1 MFIGENLNERQVAV
15 LQAVADRACGAM
27 FASVE
32 GVKEQAEQTPARFR
46 CLYNKYD
53 RVPLKRLN
61 RIIDEL
67 VAEGLVER
75 DERNGKKYVGLT
87 DDGKRCNRIIVDF
100 I

>member
-15 LQAVADRACGAM
+15 LQAISDRAGGAL
-27 FASVE
+27 FASVD
-32 GVKEQAEQTPARFR
+32 GVKEQAEQSCRFR

-67 VAEGLVER
+67 EAEGLVER
-75 DERNGKKYVGLT
+75 KEIKGKPYVGLT
-87 DDGKRCNRIIVDF
+87 DDGKRCNLIDPIFV
-100 I
+100 